1 VVVETISLKELIEW
15 MDAGKMF
22 SIGFRT
28 FNDKLQTGGEW
39 IEFKECVKHNHL
51 TRQELKEKA
60 NKPRE
65 KVFKDP
71 KHYENATRNIKVIE
85 RDGEL
90 VKVHLRLIR
99 KFNGKTV
106 L

>member
-1 VVVETISLKELIEW
+1 
-15 MDAGKMF
+15 MDDGKIF

-39 IEFKECVKHNHL
+39 IEFDQCVKHNHK
-51 TRQELKEKA
+51 TYQELRENAAKPKA
-60 NKPRE
+60 
-65 KVFKDP
+65 KVYKNP
-71 KHYENATRNIKVIE
+71 QHYQNATRNIKTLH
-85 RDGEL
+85 DGQL
-90 VKVHLRLIR
+90 IKVHLRLIR